1 VEVSGMAGRRRV
13 TVELG
18 ELVPG
23 EVFLLAGF
31 SEDFRTFE
39 LVEQTGSSSFVREI
53 RHTEQIEFTR
63 SDGRDV
69 AFGAMRKPPESFSS
83 GTRVVVL

>member
-1 VEVSGMAGRRRV
+1 MAGRRRV

-18 ELVPG
+18 GVVPG
-23 EVFLLAGF
+23 EIFLLAGF

-39 LVEQTGSSSFVREI
+39 LVEHTGSATLVREV

-63 SDGRDV
+63 ADGTEV
-69 AFGAMRKPPESFSS
+69 GFGATRRPSERFSS